1 MNNRDIPQQLP
12 IPTPYFDYGMSKER
26 IKHGRFG
33 DAGYDIYNNSPED
46 IVIPPHETKLVPLGF
61 GLKLP
66 YGKALF
72 QSSRSG
78 HAQHSLSI
86 GFIPVDSNY
95 TGEIKAITTNNSSE
109 PITIKKDERF
119 GQFVVLDVYDLDFID
134 DEPENHSTD
143 RGDKG
148 FGSSGKA

>member
-1 MNNRDIPQQLP
+1 MTTPVKSPLSV
-12 IPTPYFDYGMSKER
+12 PYFNYGMSKER
-26 IKHGRFG
+26 IKHGRHG
-33 DAGYDIYNNSPED
+33 DAGYDVYNYGED
-46 IVIPPHETKLVPLGF
+46 VIIPPHSTVLIPLGF

-95 TGEIKAITTNNSSE
+95 IGEIRAITTNNSSE

-119 GQFVVLDVYDLDFID
+119 GQFVVLDVYDLDLID
-134 DEPENHSTD
+134 DDPNNHVTD

-148 FGSSGKA
+148 FGSSGKL